1 MTRLEDYQR
10 LSTSV
15 LIPVIRRRLE
25 TEFSADDG
33 ATRKG
38 AEFRLSNEIHG
49 HGLLFINYDFLG
61 FAGTLLRTQG
71 GLQMYQFIRS
81 ICSVCG
87 LAMFLSGWAAL
98 PATAIVSSA
107 KTRPYL
113 LGTIEFH
120 GVPLGGWYQ
129 FSDKVGESLELL
141 SRCARSLARCPNR
154 NVVAILAETA
164 KLSKSAP
171 YHLLAAINRLANR
184 RPYRSDLA
192 NFHKREHWASP
203 LEFLASSGDCED
215 YAIFKYA
222 LLRHLGMPA
231 DSLRIVLLR
240 RKADGLGHAVLAAY
254 LDDKIYILDNADGF
268 IRPQNEFR
276 SYTAVFSFNE
286 NLRWAHIESS
296 PGANARAPVRGSPGL
311 SPDLHDREWSRPDL
325 ADSELFS
332 QLYAAVFSAS
342 KPNPNEYRV
351 QIGAFR
357 SLEDANHLWQ
367 RVWRDQ
373 WDLLGSSEPRI
384 YSQNRSDGG
393 RLHLLQIGATTSARR
408 AAALCEGLSG
418 RGVDCFVVR
427 PAAQAAMNRRTRG
440 S

>member
-1 MTRLEDYQR
+1 
-10 LSTSV
+10 
-15 LIPVIRRRLE
+15 
-25 TEFSADDG
+25 
-33 ATRKG
+33 
-38 AEFRLSNEIHG
+38 
-49 HGLLFINYDFLG
+49 
-61 FAGTLLRTQG
+61 
-71 GLQMYQFIRS
+71 
-81 ICSVCG
+81 
-87 LAMFLSGWAAL
+87 MFLSGWAAQ

-164 KLSKSAP
+164 KLRKSAP
-171 YHLLAAINRLANR
+171 YHMLAAVNRLANR
-184 RPYRSDLA
+184 HPYRADLA

-254 LDDKIYILDNADGF
+254 LDDKIYILDNVDGF
-268 IRPQNEFR
+268 IRTQNEFR

-296 PGANARAPVRGSPGL
+296 PGANTQANAQAIARAKAWAPVRGSPG
-311 SPDLHDREWSRPDL
+311 SIPDLHDREWSRPDP
-325 ADSELFS
+325 AGSDLFS
-332 QLYAAVFSAS
+332 QLYAAVFSSS

-384 YSQNRSDGG
+384 YSQTRSGG
-393 RLHLLQIGATTSARR
+393 GQLHLLQIGATTSARR

-427 PAAQAAMNRRTRG
+427 PAAQGAVNRRTRG